1 MVSNSKWWHCETQK
15 EPKKN
20 QSGREKMITYAN
32 EAAGQRMREGENVA
46 SALPGVCRSTEWKAV
61 GNVWLNGNWGMACGR
76 ISVADWLQGP

>member
-1 MVSNSKWWHCETQK
+1 MKPRRNQ
-15 EPKKN
+15 KKN

-61 GNVWLNGNWGMACGR
+61 GNV
-76 ISVADWLQGP
+76 